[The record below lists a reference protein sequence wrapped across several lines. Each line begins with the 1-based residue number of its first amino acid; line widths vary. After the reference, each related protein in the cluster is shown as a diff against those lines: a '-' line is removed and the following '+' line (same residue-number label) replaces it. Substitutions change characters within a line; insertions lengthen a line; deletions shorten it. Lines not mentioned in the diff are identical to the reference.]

1 MRAVNL
7 LPEQST
13 SRVPKNAMM
22 PLAGVAAAVVAA
34 GIVGTLAHS
43 ERGKV
48 TRESQQL
55 DDLKLHLSKIPAK
68 SPQSATPTAMLASR
82 SSRVAAVE
90 AAVSGRVA
98 FDLVLRQ
105 IALVLPDDT
114 WLDGLQLT
122 APTAADPTAAAA
134 ATTSTTSATTS
145 APTATGVV
153 INGYTMS
160 PEGLA
165 RVIQRLGVV
174 PTLSDVSLSSAQAI
188 DRGKKRVFQFTIN
201 ANIATQGAAS

>member
-7 LPEQST
+7 LPADST
-13 SRVPKNAMM
+13 TRLPKTAVL
-22 PLAGVAAAVVAA
+22 PLAGAAAALVAA

-43 ERGKV
+43 ESGKI

-55 DDLKLHLSKIPAK
+55 DDLKLQLSKIPTAK
-68 SPQSATPTAMLASR
+68 PDSGTPTALLASR

-90 AAVSGRVA
+90 AALSGRVA

-105 IALVLPDDT
+105 IALVLPGDT

-122 APTAADPTAAAA
+122 SPTAAGVDATTAT
-134 ATTSTTSATTS
+134 TTSTAS
-145 APTATGVV
+145 PTATGVV
-153 INGYTMS
+153 VNGYTMS
-160 PEGLA
+160 PEGVA

-174 PTLSDVSLSSAQAI
+174 PSLSDVSLTSALAMQ
-188 DRGKKRVFQFTIN
+188 RGSKRVFQFTIN
-201 ANIATQGAAS
+201 ANIATQGASS